1 MEPKCIW
8 DDSGAFLASHSDP
21 AAASFHTTSHAIIV
35 AGEGLRLRQRTRA
48 GLGGRPGSIWVVNT
62 MGLMTATEG
71 HKTPDGPFFELLDNL
86 KNVFYNFAN
95 GVHGEGSGGV
105 SI

>member
-1 MEPKCIW
+1 
-8 DDSGAFLASHSDP
+8 
-21 AAASFHTTSHAIIV
+21 
-35 AGEGLRLRQRTRA
+35 
-48 GLGGRPGSIWVVNT
+48 